1 MAMKALILA
10 GGLGT
15 RLRPLTYEM
24 PKPLVPLLG
33 KPLVNHIIDPLP
45 AEVDTVILAV
55 SYMREALDAYFST
68 HDVGRKVILVNEE
81 QPLGTGGAIKNV
93 SHYLDDT
100 FIAFNGDVVCS
111 VDLNDMLRYHRAHGG
126 IGTMALWQVEDPS
139 AFGVVG
145 RDIRGRITAF
155 QEKPPKGEAISSS
168 INAGVY
174 IFEKEMLDHI
184 PSGVVSIERQVFPN
198 VLGHGLHGYEFKGY
212 WVDCGT
218 RENILTAQRTL
229 LDLGGGKVSPE
240 LIREDDTAL
249 VGTNMVM
256 RAHLR
261 GCRVG
266 PHAYIEDD
274 VLVSK
279 GAEVSE
285 SMVLR
290 GALIEEGA
298 QVHGSIIGPGC
309 VVAKGEI
316 VRDRVLARP

>member
-1 MAMKALILA
+1 MKALILA

-15 RLRPLTYEM
+15 RLRPLTYYL

-33 KPLVNHIIDPLP
+33 KPLVRHIIDPLP

-55 SYMREALDAYFST
+55 SYMKDALEEYFRT
-68 HDVGRKVILVNEE
+68 HDVGRKVILVNED

-93 SHYLDDT
+93 SRYLDGT

-111 VDLNDMLRYHRAHGG
+111 IDLKDMLRFHRSHGG
-126 IGTMALWQVEDPS
+126 IGTMSLWQVEDPS

-145 RDIRGRITAF
+145 RDGRGRITAF
-155 QEKPPKGEAISSS
+155 QEKPRKEEAISRA

-174 IFEKEMLDHI
+174 IFEREILDHI
-184 PSGVVSIERQVFPN
+184 PDGVVSMERQVFPN
-198 VLGHGLHGYEFKGY
+198 VLDRGLHGYEFKGY

-218 RENILTAQRTL
+218 RESIIAAQRTL

-240 LIREDDTAL
+240 LIQEDDATV
-249 VGTNMVM
+249 VGANLIM

-266 PHAYIEDD
+266 PHVYIEDD
-274 VLVSK
+274 VLVSR

-285 SMVLR
+285 SILLR
-290 GALIEEGA
+290 GALVEEGA
-298 QVHGSIIGPGC
+298 KVRGSIIGPGH
-309 VVAKGEI
+309 VVAKGQDVKDEI
-316 VRDRVLARP
+316 LARS

>member
-1 MAMKALILA
+1 MKALILA

-15 RLRPLTYEM
+15 RLRPLTYGM

-33 KPLVNHIIDPLP
+33 KPLVSHIIDPLP

-55 SYMREALDAYFST
+55 SYMRDALDAYFST
-68 HDVGRKVILVNEE
+68 HDVGRKIVLVNEE

-111 VDLNDMLRYHRAHGG
+111 IDLNDMLRYHRSHGG
-126 IGTMALWQVEDPS
+126 IGTMSLWQVEDPS

-145 RDIRGRITAF
+145 RDMRGRITTF
-155 QEKPPKGEAISSS
+155 QEKPKREEAISNS

-174 IFEKEMLDHI
+174 IFEREILDQI
-184 PSGVVSIERQVFPN
+184 PSGVVSMEREVFPK
-198 VLGHGLHGYEFKGY
+198 VLDKGLYGYEFKGH
-212 WVDCGT
+212 WIDCGT
-218 RENILTAQRTL
+218 RENILAAQRTL
-229 LDLGGGKVSPE
+229 LDLGGGRISPD
-240 LIREDDTAL
+240 LIKEEEAAVIGANTVL
-249 VGTNMVM
+249 

-261 GCRVG
+261 GCRIG
-266 PHAYIEDD
+266 PHVYIEDD
-274 VLVSK
+274 VLISR

-290 GALIEEGA
+290 GALVEEGA
-298 QVHGSIIGPGC
+298 KVQNSIIGPDC
-309 VVAKGEI
+309 VVARDEV
-316 VRDRVLARP
+316 VRDQVLARQ

>member
-1 MAMKALILA
+1 MKALILA

-15 RLRPLTYEM
+15 RLRPLTYRM
-24 PKPLVPLLG
+24 PKPLIPLLG
-33 KPLVNHIIDPLP
+33 KPLVDHIIDPLP

-55 SYMREALDAYFST
+55 SYMRDALDAYFSD
-68 HDVGRKVILVNEE
+68 HDVGRKVVLVNEE
-81 QPLGTGGAIKNV
+81 SPLGTGGAVRNV

-111 VDLNDMLRYHRAHGG
+111 VDLNDMLRHHREHGG
-126 IGTMALWQVEDPS
+126 IGTMALWTVDDPS

-145 RDIRGRITAF
+145 RDMRGRIIAF
-155 QEKPPKGEAISSS
+155 QEKPARGEAISNS

-184 PSGVVSIERQVFPN
+184 PAGIVSLERDVFPSI
-198 VLGHGLHGYEFKGY
+198 LDRGLHGYEFKGH
-212 WVDCGT
+212 WIDCGT
-218 RENILTAQRTL
+218 RENILAAQRTL
-229 LDLGGGKVSPE
+229 LDLGGGRLSPE
-240 LIREDDTAL
+240 LIKEDDASL
-249 VGTNMVM
+249 VGANMVQ
-256 RAHLR
+256 RSHLR

-274 VLVSK
+274 VLISR

-298 QVHGSIIGPGC
+298 KVQGSIIGPDC
-309 VVAKGEI
+309 VVTRGQSIKDQ
-316 VRDRVLARP
+316 VVART

>member
-1 MAMKALILA
+1 MKALILA

-15 RLRPLTYEM
+15 RLRPLTYRM

-33 KPLVNHIIDPLP
+33 KPLVSHIIDPLP

-55 SYMREALDAYFST
+55 SYMRDALDSYFSN

-100 FIAFNGDVVCS
+100 FIAFNGDVVSS
-111 VDLNDMLRYHRAHGG
+111 VDLNDMLRYHRSHGG
-126 IGTMALWQVEDPS
+126 IGTMALWNVEDPS

-145 RDIRGRITAF
+145 RDIHGRISAF
-155 QEKPPKGEAISSS
+155 QEKPARGEAISSS

-174 IFEKEMLDHI
+174 IFEKEILDHI
-184 PSGVVSIERQVFPN
+184 PSGVVSMEREVFPK
-198 VLGHGLHGYEFKGY
+198 VLGRGLHGYEFKGY

-218 RENILTAQRTL
+218 RENILSAQRTL
-229 LDLGGGKVSPE
+229 LDLGGGKQSPE
-240 LIREDDTAL
+240 MIREDATL
-249 VGTNMVM
+249 VGANMVL

-274 VLVSK
+274 VLISR
-279 GAEVSE
+279 GAEISE

-298 QVHGSIIGPGC
+298 RVQGSIIGPDC
-309 VVAKGEI
+309 VVAKGQLVKDQI
-316 VRDRVLARP
+316 VARP

>member
-1 MAMKALILA
+1 MKALILA

-15 RLRPLTYEM
+15 RLRPLTYRM

-55 SYMREALDAYFST
+55 SYMRDALDAYFST
-68 HDVGRKVILVNEE
+68 HDVGRKVILVNED
-81 QPLGTGGAIKNV
+81 QPLGTGGAIRNV

-111 VDLNDMLRYHRAHGG
+111 IDLNDMLRYHRSHGSL
-126 IGTMALWQVEDPS
+126 GTMALWQVEDPS

-145 RDIRGRITAF
+145 RDIRGRITDF
-155 QEKPPKGEAISSS
+155 QEKPAKGEAISSS

-174 IFEKEMLDHI
+174 IFEKEILDHI
-184 PSGVVSIERQVFPN
+184 PSGVVSLEREVFPK
-198 VLGHGLHGYEFKGY
+198 VLDKGLYGYEFKGH

-218 RENILTAQRTL
+218 RESILMAQRTL
-229 LDLGGGKVSPE
+229 LDIGGGAISQEMIKE
-240 LIREDDTAL
+240 DEAALI
-249 VGTNMVM
+249 GTNMVL
-256 RAHLR
+256 RGHLR

-266 PHAYIEDD
+266 PHVYVEDD
-274 VLVSK
+274 VLISK
-279 GAEVSE
+279 GAAVSE

-290 GALIEEGA
+290 GALVEEGA
-298 QVHGSIIGPGC
+298 QVQNSIIGPDC

-316 VRDRVLARP
+316 VKDQVLARS

>member
-1 MAMKALILA
+1 MKALILA

-15 RLRPLTYEM
+15 RLRPLTYGM

-33 KPLVNHIIDPLP
+33 KPLVSHIIDPLP

-55 SYMREALDAYFST
+55 SYMRDALDAYFST

-111 VDLNDMLRYHRAHGG
+111 IDLNDMLRYHRSHGG
-126 IGTMALWQVEDPS
+126 IGTMSLWQVEDPS

-145 RDIRGRITAF
+145 RDMRGRITHF
-155 QEKPPKGEAISSS
+155 QEKPAKGEAISNS

-174 IFEKEMLDHI
+174 IFEREILDQI
-184 PSGVVSIERQVFPN
+184 PSGVVSMEREVFPR
-198 VLGHGLHGYEFKGY
+198 VLDRGLYGYEFKGY

-218 RENILTAQRTL
+218 RESLLTAQRTL
-229 LDLGGGKVSPE
+229 LDLGAGRISPDM
-240 LIREDDTAL
+240 ISEDEAVL
-249 VGTNMVM
+249 VGTNMVL
-256 RAHLR
+256 RGHLR

-266 PHAYIEDD
+266 PHVYIEDD
-274 VLVSK
+274 VLISK

-290 GALIEEGA
+290 GALVEDGA
-298 QVHGSIIGPGC
+298 QVHGSIIGPDC
-309 VVAKGEI
+309 VVANGEV
-316 VRDRVLARP
+316 VRDQVLARL